1 MTAAPRKQHFTV
13 AEANRRLPLVRAV
26 VQDIVRLYGDVR
38 ERKERLDRLRSGRK
52 RDGHDPHG
60 EELEQVEEELQKDV
74 GRLQAYV
81 AELNELGAELKDPE
95 RGLID
100 FRSMMDGREVYLCW
114 LLGEE
119 EIGWWHELHAG
130 FAGRQSLLEGS
141 IPGAGTGEESE

>member
-1 MTAAPRKQHFTV
+1 MTAPRKQHFTV
-13 AEANRRLPLVRAV
+13 AEANQRLPLVRAI
-26 VQDIVRLYGDVR
+26 VQDIARLYRDVK

-52 RDGHDPHG
+52 RDGRDLHS
-60 EELEQVEEELQKDV
+60 EELDQMDEELQKDV

-81 AELNELGAELKDPE
+81 EELNELGAELKDPE

-114 LLGEE
+114 LLGED

-130 FAGRQSLLEGS
+130 FAGRQSLMEGS
-141 IPGAGTGEESE
+141 IPGPGAGAESE